1 MTDENTDKRILRSA
15 FRPAG
20 WLKHRHLQTIFPSL
34 PWAWRERAPLRRE
47 ILDLPDGD
55 STAVDW
61 VSAGDAL
68 PGSAPL
74 LVVLHGLE
82 GSAESSYARMMMQA
96 ALERQWRP
104 CVLHFRDCGD
114 YRNPLP
120 RRYHAGETG
129 DIRHFLQTLHEQG
142 QTGPI
147 FAVGYSLGG
156 NILLKYLGE
165 SGADS
170 RLQAAGAVC
179 VPLNLHICAEA
190 LNRGFSKHYQKLL
203 LKNMKNSVRRKFDR
217 DTAAFDWDRAMA
229 AEDFAEFDDAVTA
242 PLHGFDGMND
252 YYDKCSSAQFLKDVA
267 KPTLVINSLDDPFM
281 TPEVIPHHDELSEH
295 VTLEIADA
303 GGHVGFVE
311 GGTPWRPRYYLPRR
325 ILNFLETQL

>member
-1 MTDENTDKRILRSA
+1 MTDENTDKRILRST

-61 VSAGDAL
+61 VSAGDEL
-68 PGSAPL
+68 PRSAPL

-82 GSAESSYARMMMQA
+82 GSAESSYARMLMQA

-129 DIRHFLQTLHEQG
+129 DIRHFLQTLHDQG

-165 SGADS
+165 SGASS
-170 RLQAAGAVC
+170 RLQAAGAVS
-179 VPLNLHICAEA
+179 VPLNLHVCAEA
-190 LNRGFSKHYQKLL
+190 LNQGFSKHYQRLL
-203 LKNMKNSVRRKFDR
+203 LKNMKNSVQRKFDR

-229 AEDFAEFDDAVTA
+229 AENFAEFDDAVTA

-252 YYDKCSSAQFLKDVA
+252 YYDKCSSAQFLKTVA
-267 KPTLVINSLDDPFM
+267 RPTLVINSLDDPFM
-281 TPEVIPHHDELSEH
+281 TPEVIPHHD
-295 VTLEIADA
+295 
-303 GGHVGFVE
+303 
-311 GGTPWRPRYYLPRR
+311 
-325 ILNFLETQL
+325 

>member
-61 VSAGDAL
+61 VSAGDEL
-68 PGSAPL
+68 PRSAPL

-96 ALERQWRP
+96 ALEQQWRP

-165 SGADS
+165 SGAGS

-190 LNRGFSKHYQKLL
+190 LNQGFSKHYQKLL
-203 LKNMKNSVRRKFDR
+203 LKNMKNSVQRKFDR

-281 TPEVIPHHDELSEH
+281 TPEVIPHHDKLSEH

>member
-61 VSAGDAL
+61 VSAGDEL
-68 PGSAPL
+68 PRSAPL

-96 ALERQWRP
+96 ALEQQWRP

-165 SGADS
+165 SGAGS

-190 LNRGFSKHYQKLL
+190 LNQGFSKHYQKLL
-203 LKNMKNSVRRKFDR
+203 LKNMKNSVQRKFDR

-281 TPEVIPHHDELSEH
+281 TPEVIPHHDKLSEH

-325 ILNFLETQL
+325 ILNFLETHL

>member
-47 ILDLPDGD
+47 ILNLPDGD

-61 VSAGDAL
+61 VSAGDEL
-68 PGSAPL
+68 PRSAPL

-96 ALERQWRP
+96 ALEQQWRP

-165 SGADS
+165 SGAGS

-190 LNRGFSKHYQKLL
+190 LNQGFSKHYQKLL
-203 LKNMKNSVRRKFDR
+203 LKNMKNSVQRKFDR

-229 AEDFAEFDDAVTA
+229 AKDFAEFDDAVTA

-281 TPEVIPHHDELSEH
+281 TPEVIPHHDKLSEH

-325 ILNFLETQL
+325 ILNFLATHL

>member
-1 MTDENTDKRILRSA
+1 MTDENTDKQILRST
-15 FRPAG
+15 FRPAA

-34 PWAWRERAPLRRE
+34 PWAWRARAPLRRE
-47 ILDLPDGD
+47 ILNLPDGD

-61 VSAGDAL
+61 VSAGDEL
-68 PGSAPL
+68 PRSAPL

-82 GSAESSYARMMMQA
+82 GSAESSYARMLMQA
-96 ALERQWRP
+96 ALERQWRS

-129 DIRHFLQTLHEQG
+129 DIRHFLQTLHDQG

-165 SGADS
+165 SGAGS

-190 LNRGFSKHYQKLL
+190 LNQGFSKYYQRLL
-203 LKNMKNSVRRKFDR
+203 LKNMKSSVQRKFDR

-267 KPTLVINSLDDPFM
+267 RPTLVINSLDDPFM
-281 TPEVIPHHDELSEH
+281 TPEVIPHHDKLSEH
-295 VTLEIADA
+295 VTLEISDA

-325 ILNFLETQL
+325 ILDFLESKL

>member
-20 WLKHRHLQTIFPSL
+20 WLKHRHLQTIFSSL

-61 VSAGDAL
+61 VSAGDEL
-68 PGSAPL
+68 PRSAPL

-165 SGADS
+165 SGTGS

-190 LNRGFSKHYQKLL
+190 LNQGFSKHYQKLL
-203 LKNMKNSVRRKFDR
+203 LKNMKNSVQRKFDR

-281 TPEVIPHHDELSEH
+281 TPEVIPHHDKLSEH

>member
-1 MTDENTDKRILRSA
+1 MTDENTDKRILRST
-15 FRPAG
+15 FRPVG

-68 PGSAPL
+68 PRSAPL

-129 DIRHFLQTLHEQG
+129 DIRHFLQTLFEQG

-190 LNRGFSKHYQKLL
+190 LNQGFSKHYQKIL
-203 LKNMKNSVRRKFDR
+203 LKNMKNSVQRKFDR

>member
-34 PWAWRERAPLRRE
+34 PWAWRERASLRRE

-61 VSAGDAL
+61 VSAGDEL
-68 PGSAPL
+68 PRSAPL

-96 ALERQWRP
+96 ALEQQWRP

-165 SGADS
+165 SGAGS

-190 LNRGFSKHYQKLL
+190 LNQGFSKHYQKLL
-203 LKNMKNSVRRKFDR
+203 LKNMKNSVQRKFDR

-229 AEDFAEFDDAVTA
+229 AKDFAEFDDAVTA

-281 TPEVIPHHDELSEH
+281 TPEVIPHHDKLSEH

-325 ILNFLETQL
+325 ILNFLETHL

>member
-1 MTDENTDKRILRSA
+1 MIDEITDKRVLRST

-47 ILDLPDGD
+47 ILNLPDGD

-61 VSAGDAL
+61 LSDSDEL
-68 PGSAPL
+68 PRSAPL

-82 GSAESSYARMMMQA
+82 GSAESSYARMLMQA
-96 ALERQWRP
+96 ALERRWRP

-129 DIRHFLQTLHEQG
+129 DIRHFLETLHDQG

-165 SGADS
+165 SGEKS
-170 RLQAAGAVC
+170 RLHAAGAVC
-179 VPLNLHICAEA
+179 VPLNLHICAET
-190 LNRGFSKHYQKLL
+190 LNTGFSKNYQRVL
-203 LKNMKNSVRRKFDR
+203 LKNMKSSVQQKFDR

-229 AEDFAEFDDAVTA
+229 AENFAEFDDAVTA
-242 PLHGFDGMND
+242 PLHGFDGKND
-252 YYDKCSSAQFLKDVA
+252 YYDKCSSAQFLKDVGR
-267 KPTLVINSLDDPFM
+267 PTLIINSLDDPFM

-295 VTLEIADA
+295 VTLEVADA

-325 ILNFLETQL
+325 ILNFLESKL

>member
-1 MTDENTDKRILRSA
+1 MTDENTDKRILRST
-15 FRPAG
+15 FRPVS

-34 PWAWRERAPLRRE
+34 PWAWRERPTVRRE
-47 ILDLPDGD
+47 ILNLPDGD
-55 STAVDW
+55 STAIDW
-61 VSAGDAL
+61 VSAGDEL
-68 PGSAPL
+68 PRSAPL

-82 GSAESSYARMMMQA
+82 GSAESSYARMLMQA

-129 DIRHFLQTLHEQG
+129 DIRHFLQTLHAQG

-147 FAVGYSLGG
+147 LAVGYSLGG

-165 SGADS
+165 SGTES

-190 LNRGFSKHYQKLL
+190 LNQGFSKNYQRLL
-203 LKNMKNSVRRKFDR
+203 LKNMKISMQRKFDR

-229 AEDFAEFDDAVTA
+229 AVDFAEFDDAVTA
-242 PLHGFDGMND
+242 PLHGFEGKND
-252 YYDKCSSAQFLKDVA
+252 YYDKCSSAQFLKTVTR
-267 KPTLVINSLDDPFM
+267 PTLIINSLDDPFM
-281 TPEVIPHHDELSEH
+281 TPEVIPHHDKLSEH

-325 ILNFLETQL
+325 ILDFLETKL

>member
-61 VSAGDAL
+61 VSAGDEL
-68 PGSAPL
+68 PRSAPL

-165 SGADS
+165 SGAGS

-190 LNRGFSKHYQKLL
+190 LNQGFSKHYQKLL
-203 LKNMKNSVRRKFDR
+203 LKNMKNSVQRKFDR

-281 TPEVIPHHDELSEH
+281 TPEVIPHHDKLSEH

-325 ILNFLETQL
+325 ILNFLETHL

>member
-1 MTDENTDKRILRSA
+1 MTDENSDTLIMHSE
-15 FRPAG
+15 FRPAA
-20 WLKHRHLQTIFPSL
+20 WLRHRHLQTIFPSL
-34 PWAWRERAPLRRE
+34 PWAWRERMPVRRE
-47 ILDLPDGD
+47 ILELPDGD

-61 VSAGDAL
+61 VVAGDEL
-68 PGSAPL
+68 PQSAPL

-82 GSAESSYARMMMQA
+82 GSAESSYARMLMQA

-129 DIRHFLQTLHEQG
+129 DIRYFLRTLHDQG
-142 QTGPI
+142 QTGPML
-147 FAVGYSLGG
+147 AVGYSLGG

-165 SGADS
+165 AGAES

-179 VPLNLHICAEA
+179 VPLDLHICAEA
-190 LNRGFSKHYQKLL
+190 LNIGFSKFYQNIL

-217 DTAAFDWDRAMA
+217 DTAAFDWDRTMA
-229 AEDFAEFDDAVTA
+229 ADNFADFDDAITA
-242 PLHGFDGMND
+242 PLHGFDGGDD
-252 YYDKCSSAQFLKDVA
+252 YYNKCSSGQFLQDVA
-267 KPTLVINSLDDPFM
+267 KPTLIINALDDPFM
-281 TPEVIPHHDELSEH
+281 TPEVIPQHDNLSEH
-295 VTLEIADA
+295 VTLEIADS

-311 GGTPWRPRYYLPRR
+311 GGTPWRPKYYLPRR
-325 ILNFLETQL
+325 LLSFLESQL